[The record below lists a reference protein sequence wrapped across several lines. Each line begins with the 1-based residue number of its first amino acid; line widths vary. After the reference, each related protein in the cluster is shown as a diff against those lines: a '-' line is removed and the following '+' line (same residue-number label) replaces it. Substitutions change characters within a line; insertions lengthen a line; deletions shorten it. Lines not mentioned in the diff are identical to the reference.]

1 VGASNGQR
9 TDRDFGEVE
18 SNRNS
23 SRGATASAHDARR
36 GGRVSARQQTNSLPH
51 DKSITD
57 PTLQAEREEVVF
69 HQARP
74 RPMDPPQPG
83 PGGKAMMPG
92 WIKLHRQIT
101 ENIYWFSKCFTTI
114 RASVDFLLLAYADR
128 QPTTLLI
135 RVVSVTVKRRR
146 RNRVKLAMVKFEC

>member
-1 VGASNGQR
+1 
-9 TDRDFGEVE
+9 
-18 SNRNS
+18 
-23 SRGATASAHDARR
+23 
-36 GGRVSARQQTNSLPH
+36 
-51 DKSITD
+51 
-57 PTLQAEREEVVF
+57 
-69 HQARP
+69 
-74 RPMDPPQPG
+74 
-83 PGGKAMMPG
+83 MMPA